1 VGSGSIKG
9 ETHLDQ
15 LGYHLFLQMNST
27 PWSYILCGNAT
38 SQAYRLSSL
47 TRCWDAKT

>member
-1 VGSGSIKG
+1 VGSGSVKG
-9 ETHLDQ
+9 KTHLDQ
-15 LGYHLFLQMNST
+15 LGKLQIDST